1 MDRALVVLMNMK
13 NATTQK
19 MKNLHF
25 ETYKE
30 KIKAAD
36 SREIVKRIEESM
48 SSMLRHGL
56 ITVPDYYKLDGLAM
70 DRLDEIQSIPR
81 RFPTK

>member
-1 MDRALVVLMNMK
+1 MNMK

-30 KIKAAD
+30 KIRSAD
-36 SREIVKRIEESM
+36 SREIVKRIEESI
-48 SSMLRHGL
+48 SSMLRQGL